1 MTLDLPAHN
10 LRLINFN
17 QLLIEDFQIGILNH
31 LHTFK
36 LLDKPLTNLDVKKI
50 MYHNLIHGMCESYKN
65 SCCNRPVYIFNDT
78 QLDDCLLKDHYKEED
93 LLAFFNSFFT
103 KFEKMLP
110 IPVIKSWFNTYSLNY
125 MIGNNDARAVLA
137 INGCTSKLTEI
148 KSKEYTFQRIKR
160 FSKKYDLTFLSNEYF
175 NSIKTKQILI

>member
-1 MTLDLPAHN
+1 MTLDLPDRN
-10 LRLINFN
+10 LTLVNFN
-17 QLLIEDFQIGILNH
+17 QLLIEDFQMGIINH

-50 MYHNLIHGMCESYKN
+50 MYHNLIHGICESYRSS
-65 SCCNRPVYIFNDT
+65 SCSRLVYIFNDT
-78 QLDDCLLKDHYKEED
+78 QLDECLLQDHYVEKD
-93 LLAFFNSFFT
+93 LLSFFNSFFI

-110 IPVIKSWFNTYSLNY
+110 IPIVKSRFNTYSLNY
-125 MIGNNDARAVLA
+125 MIGNNDVRAVLA
-137 INGCTSKLTEI
+137 INGYTSKLTEI
-148 KSKEYTFQRIKR
+148 KSKEYTFQKIKR